1 MLARHVA
8 ACPAERYE
16 GKFELSAPRRRQH
29 SRKGSIE
36 DMPELSERL
45 NTPISTAELERRW
58 KAVRAAMERDR
69 IDVLVM
75 QNNNDHMGGYVKY
88 FTDIPA
94 GNGYPVTVVFPRD
107 DLMTVVMQ
115 GPLGGVEELTAQ
127 GDGVRRGV
135 KRVLTAPSYASAVYT
150 NAYDPE
156 LAASA
161 LAPFAKGTIGLVCT
175 YQMSL
180 AMGDVLK
187 QRLAGARFVDASDLV
202 DQIKAIKSEEE
213 MELIV
218 RTARMQDGAMRAA
231 FEAIRPGMRDRD
243 VVAEAQFYSQT
254 HGSEQ
259 GLYLCASAP
268 LGTPMKFAPKH
279 MQNRVIREG
288 DYVAL
293 LVEDSGPGG
302 FYTELGRNCV
312 VGKAPQQMKDELAFT
327 LESRRI
333 TLDLLKPGTP
343 AKEIWD
349 KFNDFMRRNGRP
361 EETRLYCHGQG
372 YDLVERPLIRHDE
385 PMVIAKDM
393 NIVVHPTYIH
403 KGMLSWVCD
412 NYLIGS
418 NGPGERLHRFPET
431 IMEVG

>member
-1 MLARHVA
+1 
-8 ACPAERYE
+8 
-16 GKFELSAPRRRQH
+16 
-29 SRKGSIE
+29 
-36 DMPELSERL
+36 MPELSERL

-135 KRVLTAPSYASAVYT
+135 KRVLTTPSYASAVYT

-175 YQMSL
+175 YQMSF
-180 AMGDVLK
+180 AMGDFFK
-187 QRLAGARFVDASDLV
+187 QRLAGARFVDASDMV
-202 DQIKAIKSEEE
+202 DAIKAIKSEEE

-218 RTARMQDGAMRAA
+218 RTARMQDGAMKAA
-231 FEAIRPGMRDRD
+231 FDAIRPGMRDRD
-243 VVAEAQFYSQT
+243 VVAEAQYYSQT

>member
-1 MLARHVA
+1 MQDPSDRV
-8 ACPAERYE
+8 
-16 GKFELSAPRRRQH
+16 
-29 SRKGSIE
+29 
-36 DMPELSERL
+36 
-45 NTPISTAELERRW
+45 NTPIATAELERRW
-58 KAVRAAMERDR
+58 KAVRAAMEREQ

-115 GPLGGVEELTAQ
+115 GPFGGAEALTAA

-135 KRVLTAPSYASAVYT
+135 KRVLTTPSYASAVYT
-150 NAYDPE
+150 NDYDPD

-161 LAPFAKGTIGLVCT
+161 LAPFAKGMIGLVCT

-180 AMGDVLK
+180 AMGEFLK
-187 QRLAGARFVDASDLV
+187 RRFGEARFVDASELV
-202 DQIKAIKSEEE
+202 DRIKAIKSEEE
-213 MELIV
+213 MERIA
-218 RTARMQDGAMRAA
+218 RTARMQDGAMQAA
-231 FEAIRPGMRDRD
+231 FDAIRPGMRDRD
-243 VVAEAQFYSQT
+243 VVAAAQYYSQT

-279 MQNRVIREG
+279 MQNRVIKAG
-288 DYVAL
+288 DYLAL

-343 AKEIWD
+343 AKEIWER
-349 KFNDFMRRNGRP
+349 FNDFIRRNGRP

-385 PMVIAKDM
+385 PMAIEKDM

-412 NYLIGS
+412 NYLIGT
-418 NGPGERLHRFPET
+418 NGPSDRLHPVPET
-431 IMEVG
+431 IIEVG

>member
-1 MLARHVA
+1 
-8 ACPAERYE
+8 
-16 GKFELSAPRRRQH
+16 
-29 SRKGSIE
+29 
-36 DMPELSERL
+36 MPELSERL
-45 NTPISTAELERRW
+45 NTPISTAELERRG

-127 GDGVRRGV
+127 GDGVLRGF
-135 KRVLTAPSYASAVYT
+135 KRVLTTPSYASAVYT
-150 NAYDPE
+150 NEYDPE

-180 AMGDVLK
+180 AMGDFLK
-187 QRLAGARFVDASDLV
+187 RRFAGARFVDASDMV
-202 DQIKAIKSEEE
+202 DKIKAIKSEEE

-218 RTARMQDGAMRAA
+218 RTARMQDGAMKAA
-231 FEAIRPGMRDRD
+231 FDAIRPGMRDRD
-243 VVAEAQFYSQT
+243 VVAAAQFYSQT

-279 MQNRVIREG
+279 MQNRIIKEG

-385 PMVIAKDM
+385 PMVIEKDM
-393 NIVVHPTYIH
+393 NIVVHPTYVH

-431 IMEVG
+431 IIEVG